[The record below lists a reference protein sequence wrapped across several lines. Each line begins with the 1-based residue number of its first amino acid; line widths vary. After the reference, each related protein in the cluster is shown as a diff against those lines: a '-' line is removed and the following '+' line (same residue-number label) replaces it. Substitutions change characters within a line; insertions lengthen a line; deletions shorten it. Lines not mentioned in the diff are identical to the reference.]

1 MDLRKTIAELEE
13 QARQFTE
20 AANALRA
27 LLGAEATPA
36 KAGRKVAGKK
46 RGRKPGSKNA
56 AKPGPKPGRK
66 AGRKSGMTDETRAKI
81 AAALKA
87 AHARR
92 KAAAGK

>member
-27 LLGAEATPA
+27 LAGAEATPA

-46 RGRKPGSKNA
+46 RGRKPGAKAA
-56 AKPGPKPGRK
+56 AKPGRKPGRK
-66 AGRKSGMTDETRAKI
+66 PGKAMSPETRAKI
-81 AAALKA
+81 AAAQRA